1 VFWVAGAMLICTT
14 AVEWC
19 ITSWG
24 ATFVQGAADVT
35 ADAAVTLMAGYFA
48 GVLVGRI
55 LGSRL
60 ARRHDPA
67 LLLAFA
73 LGIAAV
79 GFAVLWPATVSVQAL
94 AGLVL
99 LGVGIGNLFPM
110 ALSVAVALA
119 PGMAVLASGRAVAM
133 TSIAVLLAPLAVGAL
148 ADASSL
154 KVALLVVP
162 VALVLAAAA
171 LALVHRAAAR

>member
-1 VFWVAGAMLICTT
+1 MAGAMLICTT

-19 ITSWG
+19 VTSWG
-24 ATFVQGAADVT
+24 ATFVQGAVHVT

-48 GVLVGRI
+48 GVLAGRV

-67 LLLAFA
+67 VLLAFA
-73 LGIAAV
+73 LGTAAF
-79 GFAVLWPATVSVQAL
+79 GFAVLWPATTSLQAL

-110 ALSVAVALA
+110 TLSVAVALA

-133 TSIAVLLAPLAVGAL
+133 TGSAVLLAPLAVGAL
-148 ADASSL
+148 ADAWSL
-154 KVALLVVP
+154 KAALLLVP
-162 VALVLAAAA
+162 AALVLAATA
-171 LALVHRAAAR
+171 LALVHRAAPRR